1 MNFLTI
7 RKPRHSS
14 RSRLQR
20 WIAHVTCLAGL
31 ATSNLFAA
39 DVAVTAPGD
48 AGPGTLRDGLGISAN
63 GDRLVFSSALNG
75 MSLANGSPLAFDHAV
90 TLLDQNSITITETHA
105 YTLATPL
112 TVDWKGTLNLN
123 GVLFDGASAGSLI
136 KTGIGTLTL
145 SQANTF
151 SGGTTLVGGTL
162 HLFNDRALGTG
173 LLTVNNQVGNAVVD
187 LGNGANIGNN
197 VLLKTN
203 LVVNNAVGTTSQLSG
218 IISELG
224 GSFELNKTGTG
235 TLILSGANTF
245 SGGVYVSNDSTI
257 RVESSN
263 GLGTGKVTVAGA
275 LNLDLGNGI
284 NVGNHIFLGNHF
296 TANVSSGTATLSGVI
311 DEVASSQLTKT
322 GTGTLILTGANSY
335 TGGTVINQGTL
346 QGNST
351 SLVGNIF
358 NSGTVVFDQSVLG
371 HFDGNISGSGDLV
384 KTGAGTVIFNG
395 TNSYAGM
402 TSINQGELQVH
413 GSTTSNVN
421 VANPSATLSGDG
433 SVGSVTNDGTVR
445 PGTST
450 LGDLNVNGSFTQHAG
465 GTTVIGINSAG
476 NTPGVNNG
484 HLNVT
489 GNAALDGTLNVA
501 AQGGGTYTS
510 GTQYTIL
517 NSTGTVTGQFSSIV
531 SNLSMFSIN
540 AIYDPQDIM
549 IQLQRKSS
557 LNEVATT
564 QNQSAVGTALDN
576 ITLTSTGGLFDMINT
591 LGAQSAA
598 DQRQSLNQL
607 SGDIFG
613 STQTI
618 GLQVGDVFQQRLNS
632 RLINNGQFLA
642 GAANTPIGTDQ
653 SGDVRGQSPDG
664 STFGWL
670 MGYGVGGNLRSDNNA
685 GGVRYS
691 QGGGLYGIDFGADET
706 GVIGITGGNSYVG
719 FHDGL
724 DSSGQLTAYQVGLY
738 ALKHNEHAYWLG
750 STNYGYD
757 NFGTNRTVTV
767 GGQNQFLHG
776 NYDAHQLGAYT
787 EAGLKLHAGL
797 IQVQPLIGLQYLY
810 LAQQGFSE
818 SGGPAALN
826 VSANQA
832 NSLRTQL
839 GGRLVVESITGK
851 FGEIWTPYWHGR
863 WVSELL
869 DNDHIVNASFNG
881 APIGGVFTS
890 HGNRLG
896 TNYGILGKGLQVQL
910 NEQWSLFGNYDLM
923 IGGRIDAHTGSF
935 GAVYVW

>member
-1 MNFLTI
+1 MNVLPI
-7 RKPRHSS
+7 RNPRHSS
-14 RSRLQR
+14 RSRFHR
-20 WIAHVTCLAGL
+20 WIAQVTCLAGL
-31 ATSNLFAA
+31 TTSSLFAA
-39 DVAVTAPGD
+39 DIPITDPGD
-48 AGPGTLRDGLGISAN
+48 SGPGTLRNGLGLSGN

-75 MSLANGSPLAFDHAV
+75 TTLANGSPLAFGHSV
-90 TLLDQNSITITETHA
+90 TLLDQNSITVTDTHA
-105 YTLATPL
+105 YTLAAPL
-112 TVDWKGTLNLN
+112 TIDWQGSLNLN
-123 GVLFDGASAGSLI
+123 GAMSNGSSAGSLI
-136 KTGIGTLTL
+136 KTGTGTLTL
-145 SQANTF
+145 SQASTF
-151 SGGTTLVGGTL
+151 SGGTTLIGGTL
-162 HLFNDRALGTG
+162 HLLNDTALGTG

-187 LGNGANIGNN
+187 LGNGVNLGNST
-197 VLLKTN
+197 LLKTN
-203 LVVNNAVGTTSQLSG
+203 LVVNNAAGTTSQLSG
-218 IISELG
+218 IFSETG

-235 TLILSGANTF
+235 TLILSGVNTF

-257 RVESSN
+257 RVENGS

-275 LNLDLGNGI
+275 LTLDLANGI

-311 DEVASSQLTKT
+311 DEVAASQMTKT
-322 GTGTLILTGANSY
+322 GAGTLILAGPNSY
-335 TGGTVINQGTL
+335 TGGTLVSQGTL

-351 SLVGNIF
+351 SLIGNITN
-358 NSGTVVFDQSVLG
+358 NSTVIFDQSTLG
-371 HFDGNISGSGDLV
+371 HYDGNISGTGDLT

-395 TNSYAGM
+395 TNNYAG
-402 TSINQGELQVH
+402 TTTISQGELQVH
-413 GSTTSNVN
+413 GSTTSGVN
-421 VANPSATLSGDG
+421 VMDQSATLSGDG
-433 SVGSVTNDGTVR
+433 SVGSVTNDGIVR

-450 LGDLNVNGSFTQHAG
+450 LGNLNVNGSFTQYAG
-465 GTTVIGINSAG
+465 GTTVIGINAAG

-489 GNAALDGTLNVA
+489 GNTALDGTLNVV
-501 AQGGGTYTS
+501 AQGGGTFTS

-517 NSTGTVTGQFSSIV
+517 NSSGTVTGQFSSIV
-531 SNLSMFSIN
+531 SNLSMFSVD
-540 AIYDPQDIM
+540 AIYDPHDVM
-549 IQLQRKSS
+549 IQLQRKST

-598 DQRQSLNQL
+598 DQRQSLSQL

-618 GLQVGDVFQQRLNS
+618 GLEVGDVFQQRLNS

-642 GAANTPIGTDQ
+642 GAANNPVTTDL
-653 SGDVRGQSPDG
+653 SNDARGQSPNS
-664 STFGWL
+664 STFGW
-670 MGYGVGGNLRSDNNA
+670 MIGYGVAGNLRSDGNA

-691 QGGGLYGIDFGADET
+691 QGGGLYGIDFGSDET

-719 FHDGL
+719 FRDGN

-757 NFGTNRTVTV
+757 SFGTNRTVGI
-767 GGQNQFLHG
+767 GGQNQYLHG
-776 NYDAHQLGAYT
+776 NFGAHQLGAYN

-810 LAQQGFSE
+810 QAQQGFSE

-839 GGRLVVESITGK
+839 GGRLIVERITGK
-851 FGEIWTPYWHGR
+851 CGEVWTPYWHGR

-869 DNDHIVNASFNG
+869 DNDQIVNASFNG
-881 APIGGVFTS
+881 APIGGVFTT

-896 TNYGILGKGLQVQL
+896 TNYAILGKGLQVQL

-923 IGGRIDAHTGSF
+923 IGGRIDAHTGSV
-935 GAVYVW
+935 GTVYVW

>member
-1 MNFLTI
+1 
-7 RKPRHSS
+7 
-14 RSRLQR
+14 
-20 WIAHVTCLAGL
+20 VTCLAGL
-31 ATSNLFAA
+31 ATSRLFAA
-39 DVAVTAPGD
+39 DIPVTDPGD
-48 AGPGTLRDGLGISAN
+48 SGPGTLRSGLGVSGN

-75 MSLANGSPLAFDHAV
+75 TTLASGSPLAFDHSV
-90 TLLDQNSITITETHA
+90 TLLDQNSITVTDTHA
-105 YTLATPL
+105 YTLAAPL
-112 TVDWKGTLNLN
+112 TIDWQGTFNLN
-123 GVLFDGASAGSLI
+123 GAMSNGSSAGSLI

-145 SQANTF
+145 SQSSSF
-151 SGGTTLVGGTL
+151 SGGTTLVGGAL
-162 HLFNDRALGTG
+162 HLLNDAALGTG

-187 LGNGANIGNN
+187 LGNGVNVGNN

-203 LVVNNAVGTTSQLSG
+203 LVVNNAAGTTSQLSG
-218 IISELG
+218 LFSETG

-257 RVESSN
+257 RVENSA

-275 LNLDLGNGI
+275 LTLDLANGV
-284 NVGNHIFLGNHF
+284 NVANHIFLGNHF
-296 TANVSSGTATLSGVI
+296 TANVSNGSATLSGLI
-311 DEVASSQLTKT
+311 DEVAASHLTKT
-322 GTGTLILTGANSY
+322 GTGTLILTGPNSY
-335 TGGTVINQGTL
+335 TGGTLVSQGTL

-351 SLVGNIF
+351 SLVGNIT
-358 NSGTVVFDQSVLG
+358 NNGTVMFDQSVLG
-371 HFDGNISGSGDLV
+371 HYDGNIIGSGDLI
-384 KTGAGTVIFNG
+384 KTGIGTVIFNG
-395 TNSYAGM
+395 ANSYAG
-402 TSINQGELQVH
+402 TTTITQGELQVH

-421 VANPSATLSGDG
+421 VANSSATLSGDG

-450 LGDLNVNGSFTQHAG
+450 LGNLNVNGSFTQHAG
-465 GTTVIGINSAG
+465 GTTLIGINAAG

-489 GNAALDGTLNVA
+489 GNTTLDGTLNVA
-501 AQGGGTYTS
+501 AQGGGTFTS

-517 NSTGTVTGQFSSIV
+517 NSTGNVTGQFSSIV

-540 AIYDPQDIM
+540 ATYNPHDVV
-549 IQLQRKSS
+549 IQLQRKST
-557 LNEVATT
+557 LNEVAST

-591 LGAQSAA
+591 LGAQSTA
-598 DQRQSLNQL
+598 DQRQSLGQL

-632 RLINNGQFLA
+632 RLINNGQLLA
-642 GAANTPIGTDQ
+642 GAVTNPVASDTSD
-653 SGDVRGQSPDG
+653 DARGQSPNN
-664 STFGWL
+664 SAFGWML
-670 MGYGVGGNLRSDNNA
+670 GYGVAGNLRSDGNA
-685 GGVRYS
+685 GGVHYS
-691 QGGGLYGIDFGADET
+691 QGGGLYGIDFGSDES
-706 GVIGITGGNSYVG
+706 GVIGIAGGNSYVG
-719 FHDGL
+719 FRDGL

-738 ALKHNEHAYWLG
+738 ALKHNEQAYWLG
-750 STNYGYD
+750 TTNYGYD
-757 NFGTNRTVTV
+757 SFGTNRTVNV
-767 GGQNQFLHG
+767 GGQNQYLHG
-776 NYDAHQLGAYT
+776 NFDAHQLGAYT
-787 EAGLKLHAGL
+787 EAGLKVDAGL
-797 IQVQPLIGLQYLY
+797 IQLQPLIGLQYLY
-810 LAQQGFSE
+810 LAQQGFDE

-839 GGRLVVESITGK
+839 GGRIVVERLTGR
-851 FGEIWTPYWHGR
+851 FGEVWTPYWHGR

-881 APIGGVFTS
+881 APTGGVFTT

-896 TNYGILGKGLQVQL
+896 SNYAVLGKGLQVQL
-910 NEQWSLFGNYDLM
+910 NEKWSLFGNYDLM
-923 IGGRIDAHTGSF
+923 IGGRIDAHTGAF